1 MRVEVAKMCRIGVVL
16 SVLVGMGVSATAQ
29 TAEQVEAEPI
39 VKLQAGETL
48 VPGECLTEQELA
60 LIDRLNALR
69 RPTVG
74 QESEG
79 DHDDHALF
87 NPHYFLG
94 EWQVEGVLPETPLGP
109 AGEFYGTENFIHVDG
124 CTYESALEVTVPDG
138 SVTITSLVIYDRRTG
153 NLVRIE
159 DDSRGFELVKVGPV
173 AGDPGGY
180 FSHHWF
186 APPVTVN
193 GSGVHLTGRSFITS
207 PYAYEVRTRMST
219 DGGSFANAGTVRWE
233 RVD

>member
-1 MRVEVAKMCRIGVVL
+1 MRRVGILLSVVL
-16 SVLVGMGVSATAQ
+16 GMGVSATAQ
-29 TAEQVEAEPI
+29 TEEQVEAEPV
-39 VKLQAGETL
+39 VKLQPGETP
-48 VPGECLTEQELA
+48 VPGECLTEQELT
-60 LIDRLNALR
+60 LIDGLNALR

-79 DHDDHALF
+79 DHDDHVPF

-94 EWQVEGVLPETPLGP
+94 EWQVEGVLPETPLGL
-109 AGEFYGTENFIHVDG
+109 AGEFYGTETFTHVDG
-124 CTYESALEVTVPDG
+124 CTYESVLEVTVPDG
-138 SVTITSLVIYDRRTG
+138 TVTITSLVVYDRRTDY
-153 NLVRIE
+153 LIRIE

-193 GSGVHLTGRSFITS
+193 GSGVQLRSDRLNASKLVQTLRRS
-207 PYAYEVRTRMST
+207 PST
-219 DGGSFANAGTVRWE
+219 
-233 RVD
+233 

>member
-1 MRVEVAKMCRIGVVL
+1 MRRVGVLL
-16 SVLVGMGVSATAQ
+16 SVLVGMGVSVTAQ
-29 TAEQVEAEPI
+29 TAEQVEAEPV
-39 VKLQAGETL
+39 VKLQPGETL
-48 VPGECLTEQELA
+48 MPGECLTQQELT
-60 LIDRLNALR
+60 LIDGLNALR

-79 DHDDHALF
+79 DHDDHAPF

-94 EWQVEGVLPETPLGP
+94 EWQVEGVLPETPLGS
-109 AGEFYGTENFIHVDG
+109 AGEFYGTETFTHVDG
-124 CTYESALEVTVPDG
+124 CTYESVLEVTVPDG
-138 SVTITSLVIYDRRTG
+138 TVTITSLVVYDRRTDY
-153 NLVRIE
+153 LVRIE

-207 PYAYEVRTRMST
+207 PFAYEVRTRMST
-219 DGGSFANAGTVRWE
+219 DGGPFANAGTVRWE
-233 RVD
+233 RAEKTNK

>member
-1 MRVEVAKMCRIGVVL
+1 MRVEAVEMCRIVVLL
-16 SVLVGMGVSATAQ
+16 SVLVGIGVSATAQ
-29 TAEQVEAEPI
+29 TAAQVEAEPI

-60 LIDRLNALR
+60 LIGRLNALR

-79 DHDDHALF
+79 DHDDHAPF

-109 AGEFYGTENFIHVDG
+109 AGEFYGTETFAHVDG
-124 CTYESALEVTVPDG
+124 CTYESVLEVTVPDG

-193 GSGVHLTGRSFITS
+193 GSGVHLKGRSFITS